1 MINQVFAMIDGT
13 ATKTII
19 KNISS
24 AWNQTPDLW
33 PISMS
38 LHRLLFHLP
47 VRISN

>member
-1 MINQVFAMIDGT
+1 MINQVLAMVDGM
-13 ATKTII
+13 ATKPLI

-33 PISMS
+33 PISMA
-38 LHRLLFHLP
+38 LYRLLFQLP

>member
-1 MINQVFAMIDGT
+1 MINQVLAMVDGV
-13 ATKTII
+13 ATKQII

-24 AWNQTPDLW
+24 AWNQTPDVW

-38 LHRLLFHLP
+38 LYRLLSQLP